1 MPGQQGKGKPPPL
14 AFTELT
20 CQFAPE
26 TRYLPAGKAT
36 RYIGGKVELTLSE
49 RASEIVCL
57 MRRQAWSAK
66 RHNRPWGKHPIDD
79 KGAIHVKQTPADY
92 ERGASYELAA
102 RNLATGTAAYAAVD
116 FPPGA
121 ESLGWQGTESIR
133 AFPLVR
139 TEDAILLWIRADT
152 GIKGGMIDAVAKAKG
167 KRRDWRMAQ
176 PTPGPCAYLLLDN
189 LYPGVEQEL
198 TLTITAG
205 ATGQT
210 GKPGKPASTA
220 GKFPPPGPAP
230 EGRRQAEINPVA
242 TGLKWRWASDSAT
255 PPGRTR
261 RKMSSGSPTGS
272 GRRCFA

>member
-92 ERGASYELAA
+92 ERGASYELTA

-189 LYPGVEQEL
+189 LLPGVEQEIYLSLL
-198 TLTITAG
+198 TS
-205 ATGQT
+205 
-210 GKPGKPASTA
+210 AS
-220 GKFPPPGPAP
+220 
-230 EGRRQAEINPVA
+230 
-242 TGLKWRWASDSAT
+242 
-255 PPGRTR
+255 
-261 RKMSSGSPTGS
+261 
-272 GRRCFA
+272 